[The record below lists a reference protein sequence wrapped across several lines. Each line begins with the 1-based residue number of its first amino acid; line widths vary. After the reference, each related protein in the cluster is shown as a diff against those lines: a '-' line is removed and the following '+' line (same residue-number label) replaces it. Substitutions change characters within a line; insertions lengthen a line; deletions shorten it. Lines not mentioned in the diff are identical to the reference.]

1 MVGIIGQSVAD
12 RYRIERLL
20 GQGGM
25 GMIYE
30 AEDRQTGTMVA
41 IKVMH
46 DHLAHRAQFR
56 DRFVQEAQSV
66 ADLDHPN
73 IVRVLD
79 HSPGAERLFIV
90 MELVSGGS
98 LRDYINHVRTP
109 FALADATYIT
119 AQIAEALHYAHEH
132 NVIHRDVKPE
142 NILLQPTSRS
152 AGGFP
157 YHCMLTDFGL
167 AKLTDNIGYTLTGRP
182 FGTFPYMSPEQCKAE
197 TVDRRTDIYA
207 LGIVLFELTT
217 GKLPY
222 EPQTIFEAYKMHV
235 EAPLPEPHHFRG
247 DMPNSL
253 QQIMLTCLAKK
264 REARYQ
270 TALDLARDLR
280 KVSLDLQGGYITEAG
295 AGGASA
301 PPPQTLPP
309 SASSSSIFQ
318 RPQPP
323 TASVPS
329 AQPVPPAQSVAS
341 LPSARHST
349 VPPSSPPSY
358 ADLSASGVRSAARP
372 VPQALRVDSIY
383 VSDGA
388 NGEHIF
394 PIEHDRVRI
403 GRAPKMDIVLGG
415 RYVSREHAILERR
428 SDGSYW
434 IRGTGSLNPCLL
446 EGNPVGSER
455 ASHWQ
460 YGQTVTIGEATLT
473 LTKAMDAFGDAGM
486 MDEFLPPFAGENGFQ
501 AEGQTIRVDLKPRNQ
516 LVSPGGETVFTV
528 VIVNTGKTADQ
539 ISLQVRGIPAEWS
552 YIEAEIINISAG
564 AQVETAIRFS
574 PPRDASSRA
583 SRHTFTLRAHSL
595 KNRLEICKIG
605 GMLHLEPFQNFTVT
619 MHPKRLQNGG
629 IIRLRIRNEG
639 NTRADFHVDGID
651 TDDALTFVAD
661 PPILTVEPGESA
673 EVRVDVVPKMDKLVH
688 GARAFN
694 FTLSVRSAEGVTE
707 RLEGELVA
715 VTNLL
720 YQQQRLE
727 QQRIAAIQAPIDY
740 EPGWGVWNNQAPAQ
754 GYYEQDMGYDQNY
767 NAGYDDYYDPAPA
780 SMPVQSDPNARGL
793 GLTLWLA
800 ACSLI
805 EFMLFFVVLI
815 QAIRIF
821 SGNFANF
828 ASLIL
833 FCPLLIFSLIFTI
846 LYGITLIQAWRWREW
861 AVYTLLILS
870 AVFGIIVAQ
879 SWDWQ
884 GSITLD
890 IILTV
895 TAILFGI
902 TVSAVGW
909 FLVRP
914 KLHLFS

>member
-1 MVGIIGQSVAD
+1 MVGLIGQSVAD

-66 ADLDHPN
+66 ANLDHPN

-79 HSPGAERLFIV
+79 HSPGAERLYIV

-98 LRDYINHVRTP
+98 LRDYINHVRAP
-109 FALADATYIT
+109 FALADATYII

-142 NILLQPTSRS
+142 NILLQPTSRA
-152 AGGFP
+152 AGTFP

-207 LGIVLFELTT
+207 LGIVLFELVT

-222 EPQTIFEAYKMHV
+222 EPQTIFEAYRMHV

-247 DMPNSL
+247 DIPQSL
-253 QQIMLTCLAKK
+253 QRIMLTCLAKK

-270 TALDLARDLR
+270 TALDLARELR
-280 KVSLDLQGGYITEAG
+280 KVSLDLEGGYITEAG
-295 AGGASA
+295 ADDVEAKTRTE
-301 PPPQTLPP
+301 PPPM
-309 SASSSSIFQ
+309 
-318 RPQPP
+318 
-323 TASVPS
+323 
-329 AQPVPPAQSVAS
+329 QS
-341 LPSARHST
+341 
-349 VPPSSPPSY
+349 SSPPSVY
-358 ADLSASGVRSAARP
+358 QRPQTMPPAASVSSPPSMPSIAPESPAPKAGVRAGVRP
-372 VPQALRVDSIY
+372 VPQALRVDSVY

-394 PIEHDRVRI
+394 PIEHDHVRV
-403 GRAPKMDIVLGG
+403 GRSPKMDIVLSG
-415 RYVSREHAILERR
+415 RYVSREHAVIERR

-455 ASHWQ
+455 ASQWQ

-473 LTKAMDAFGDAGM
+473 LTKAMEAFGDPSM
-486 MDEFLPPFAGENGFQ
+486 MDEFLPPLAGENGFQ

-516 LVSPGGETVFTV
+516 LVRPGGETIFT
-528 VIVNTGKTADQ
+528 IILVNTGKKDDQ
-539 ISLQVRGIPAEWS
+539 ISLQIRGIPAEWS
-552 YIEAEIINISAG
+552 YIESEIINISAG
-564 AQVETAIRFS
+564 AQVETAVRFS

-595 KNRLEICKIG
+595 KNRLEICKIS

-619 MHPKRLQNGG
+619 MHPKRLQNAG
-629 IIRLRIRNEG
+629 ITRLRIRNDG
-639 NTRADFHVDGID
+639 NTRTDFHVDGID
-651 TDDALTFVAD
+651 NEGALTFVTD

-673 EVRVDVVPKMDKLVH
+673 EVRVDVTPQMDKLVH

-694 FTLSVRSAEGVTE
+694 FTLTVRAADGEAQT
-707 RLEGELVA
+707 LDGELVA
-715 VTNLL
+715 ITNLM
-720 YQQQRLE
+720 YQQERIE
-727 QQRIAAIQAPIDY
+727 QQRYAMVQAPM
-740 EPGWGVWNNQAPAQ
+740 EMQAGWGVYQQDAYMQEYYPQ
-754 GYYEQDMGYDQNY
+754 EMGGYAG
-767 NAGYDDYYDPAPA
+767 GYDDYYEPEPPPRRVAPT
-780 SMPVQSDPNARGL
+780 DPNARGL

-805 EFMLFFVVLI
+805 EILLFFVVI
-815 QAIRIF
+815 VQAIRIF
-821 SGNFANF
+821 SGNFTNF
-828 ASLIL
+828 SSLIL
-833 FCPLLIFSLIFTI
+833 FCPLLAFSLFFTI
-846 LYGITLIQAWRWREW
+846 LYGFTLIQTFRWREW
-861 AVYTLLILS
+861 AAYTLLILS
-870 AVFGIIVAQ
+870 AVFGVIVAQ
-879 SWDWQ
+879 SWDWSSN
-884 GSITLD
+884 GIAID

-909 FLVRP
+909 FVVRP
-914 KLHLFS
+914 KLHLFN